1 MDAMYNFTIP
11 MDDFK
16 DLLEDIENF
25 HRNQEKKKIEKL
37 MFECIQTKITL
48 DTDDLRVIQDCTEAK
63 MQIGFFW
70 DNLSL
75 NQVRGGDILPQI
87 VNQAE
92 DP

>member
-63 MQIGFFW
+63 MQIVFFW

-75 NQVRGGDILPQI
+75 NQARGGDILPQI
-87 VNQAE
+87 VN
-92 DP
+92 

>member
-63 MQIGFFW
+63 MQIVFFW